1 MDKLP
6 KDMIGKLVDELS
18 PQDFIN
24 FCAANT
30 SENVTRICNMNELW
44 DRRLRKDFP
53 YIVEKFEGVGEQE
66 PKADYLEIFKRF
78 SKMAETFTDT
88 VLEKYGEL
96 RKFLSPDFKRFLY
109 GSFYDLCTT
118 SVRNVLRKDYNDDDW
133 IVDSVLDT
141 YYNGKFSTIKFQ
153 YFPGMK
159 HDEERFGEYWQD
171 TIESPLEQFVRE
183 TINFLKLFD

>member
-53 YIVEKFEGVGEQE
+53 YIMEKFEGVGEQE

-78 SKMAETFTDT
+78 SKMAETLTEIILRD
-88 VLEKYGEL
+88 YDEL
-96 RKFLSPDFKRFLY
+96 RKFLSPDFKKFLY
-109 GSFYDLCTT
+109 ENFYDLCTEA
-118 SVRNVLRKDYNDDDW
+118 VKRVLKVGYDEELFS
-133 IVDSVLDT
+133 DSVLYV
-141 YYNGKFSTIKFQ
+141 YYNKRFDNFRVK

-159 HDEERFGEYWQD
+159 DDEERFTDYWQD
-171 TIESPLEQFVRE
+171 VIESPLEDFVKE
-183 TINFLKLFD
+183 IINFLKSY